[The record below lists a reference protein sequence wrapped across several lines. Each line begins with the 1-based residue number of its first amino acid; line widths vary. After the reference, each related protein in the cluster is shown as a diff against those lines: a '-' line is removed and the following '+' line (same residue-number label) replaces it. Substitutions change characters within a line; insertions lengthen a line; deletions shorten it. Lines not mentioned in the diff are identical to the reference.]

1 MRPSLHGGLMRIL
14 GGLVRI
20 VVADDQEVVRRRVVA
35 TLMSRGDLEVCA
47 EAANGK
53 EAVEKVKELNP
64 DLVILDITMPELNG
78 LDAARQIRALNPNLP
93 ILMLSVHKSRQV
105 VEEAKKI
112 GVKGYVTKGD
122 AIQKLLLAVD
132 TVLKDQTF
140 FPTEF

>member
-1 MRPSLHGGLMRIL
+1 VHVL
-14 GGLVRI
+14 GNLVRI
-20 VVADDQEVVRRRVVA
+20 VVADDQEGVRKRVVA
-35 TLMSRGDLEVCA
+35 TLLSRRDLEVCG
-47 EAANGK
+47 EASNGR

-64 DLVILDITMPELNG
+64 DLVVLDITMPELNG
-78 LDAARQIRALNPNLP
+78 LDAARQIRAFAPNLP

-105 VEEAKKI
+105 VEKAKKI

>member
-1 MRPSLHGGLMRIL
+1 MYVL
-14 GGLVRI
+14 GDIVRI
-20 VVADDQEVVRRRVVA
+20 VVADDQEVVRKRVVA

-47 EAANGK
+47 EASNGK
-53 EAVEKVKELNP
+53 EAVQKAKELNP

-78 LDAARQIRALNPNLP
+78 LDAARQIRSFAPNLP
-93 ILMLSVHKSRQV
+93 ILILSVHKSRQV

-112 GVKGYVTKGD
+112 GVRGYVTKGD

-132 TVLKDQTF
+132 TVLKDETF

>member
-1 MRPSLHGGLMRIL
+1 MQVL

-20 VVADDQEVVRRRVVA
+20 VVADDQEIVRMRVVA

-47 EAANGK
+47 EATNGK

-78 LDAARQIRALNPNLP
+78 LDAARQIRVLNPNLP

-112 GVKGYVTKGD
+112 GVRGYLTKGD

-132 TVLKDQTF
+132 TVLQNETF

>member
-1 MRPSLHGGLMRIL
+1 MHVL
-14 GGLVRI
+14 GGIVRI
-20 VVADDQEVVRRRVVA
+20 VVADDQEVVRKRVVA

-47 EAANGK
+47 EASNGK
-53 EAVEKVKELNP
+53 EAVEKVKMLNP

-78 LDAARQIRALNPNLP
+78 LDAARQIRSFAPNLP
-93 ILMLSVHKSRQV
+93 ILILSVHKSRQV

-112 GVKGYVTKGD
+112 GVRGYVTKGD

-132 TVLKDQTF
+132 TVLQDQTF

>member
-1 MRPSLHGGLMRIL
+1 MHVL

-20 VVADDQEVVRRRVVA
+20 VVADDQEIVRKRVVA

-53 EAVEKVKELNP
+53 EAVEKVKELRP

-78 LDAARQIRALNPNLP
+78 LDAARQIRVLDPDLP
-93 ILMLSVHKSRQV
+93 ILILSVHKSRQV

-112 GVKGYVTKGD
+112 GVRGYVTKGD

-132 TVLKDQTF
+132 TVLQDQTF

>member
-1 MRPSLHGGLMRIL
+1 MRVL

-20 VVADDQEVVRRRVVA
+20 VVADDQEIVRKRVVA

-78 LDAARQIRALNPNLP
+78 LDAARQIRALDPDLP
-93 ILMLSVHKSRQV
+93 ILILSVHKSRQV

-112 GVKGYVTKGD
+112 GVRGYVTKGD

-132 TVLKDQTF
+132 TVLQDQTF

>member
-1 MRPSLHGGLMRIL
+1 MSVL
-14 GGLVRI
+14 GGIVRI
-20 VVADDQEVVRRRVVA
+20 VVADDQEVVRKRVVA

-47 EAANGK
+47 EASNGK
-53 EAVEKVKELNP
+53 EAVEKARELNP

-78 LDAARQIRALNPNLP
+78 LDAARQIRSFAPNLP
-93 ILMLSVHKSRQV
+93 ILILSVHKSKQV

-112 GVKGYVTKGD
+112 GVRGYVTKGD

-140 FPTEF
+140 FPAEF

>member
-1 MRPSLHGGLMRIL
+1 MHVL
-14 GGLVRI
+14 GGIVRI
-20 VVADDQEVVRRRVVA
+20 VVADDQAIVRKRVVA

-47 EAANGK
+47 EACNGK
-53 EAVEKVKELNP
+53 EAVEKARELNP

-78 LDAARQIRALNPNLP
+78 LDAARQIRSFAPNLP
-93 ILMLSVHKSRQV
+93 ILILSVHKSKQV

-112 GVKGYVTKGD
+112 GVRGYVTKGD

-132 TVLKDQTF
+132 TVLQDQTF

>member
-1 MRPSLHGGLMRIL
+1 MYVL

-20 VVADDQEVVRRRVVA
+20 VVADDQEIVRKRVVA

-47 EAANGK
+47 EAANGR
-53 EAVEKVKELNP
+53 EAVEKVKELSP

-78 LDAARQIRALNPNLP
+78 LDAARQIRVLNPNLP

-112 GVKGYVTKGD
+112 GVRGYVTKGD

-132 TVLKDQTF
+132 TVLQDQTF

>member
-1 MRPSLHGGLMRIL
+1 MHLL

-20 VVADDQEVVRRRVVA
+20 VVADDQEIVRKRVVA

-78 LDAARQIRALNPNLP
+78 LDAARQIRVLNPNLP

-112 GVKGYVTKGD
+112 GVRGYVTKGD

-132 TVLKDQTF
+132 TVLQNQTF

>member
-1 MRPSLHGGLMRIL
+1 MHVL
-14 GGLVRI
+14 GGIVRI

-35 TLMSRGDLEVCA
+35 TLMSRGDLDVCA
-47 EAANGK
+47 EASNGK
-53 EAVEKVKELNP
+53 EAVEKARELNP

-78 LDAARQIRALNPNLP
+78 LDAARQIRSFAPNLP
-93 ILMLSVHKSRQV
+93 ILILSVHKSRQV

-112 GVKGYVTKGD
+112 GVRGYVTKGD

-132 TVLKDQTF
+132 TVLQNQTF

>member
-1 MRPSLHGGLMRIL
+1 MDVL

-20 VVADDQEVVRRRVVA
+20 VVADDQEIVRKRVVA

-78 LDAARQIRALNPNLP
+78 LDAARQIRALDPELP
-93 ILMLSVHKSRQV
+93 ILILSVHKSRQV

-112 GVKGYVTKGD
+112 GVRGYVTKGD

-132 TVLKDQTF
+132 TVLQDQTF

>member
-1 MRPSLHGGLMRIL
+1 MHVL

-20 VVADDQEVVRRRVVA
+20 VVADDQEIVRKRVVA

-53 EAVEKVKELNP
+53 EAVEKVREMNP

-78 LDAARQIRALNPNLP
+78 LDAARQIRALAPDLP

-112 GVKGYVTKGD
+112 GVRGYVTKGD

-132 TVLKDQTF
+132 TVLQNQTF

>member
-1 MRPSLHGGLMRIL
+1 MRVL

-20 VVADDQEVVRRRVVA
+20 VVADDQEVVRKRVVA

-47 EAANGK
+47 EASNGM
-53 EAVEKVKELNP
+53 EAVDKVRQMNP
-64 DLVILDITMPELNG
+64 DLVILDITMPQLNG
-78 LDAARQIRALNPNLP
+78 LDAARQIRVFAPGLP
-93 ILMLSVHKSRQV
+93 ILILSVHKNRQV

-112 GVKGYVTKGD
+112 GVRGYVTKGD

-132 TVLKDQTF
+132 TVLQNQTF

>member
-1 MRPSLHGGLMRIL
+1 MHAL

-20 VVADDQEVVRRRVVA
+20 VVADDQETVRKRVVA

-47 EAANGK
+47 EAANGR

-78 LDAARQIRALNPNLP
+78 LDAARQIRTLAPDLP
-93 ILMLSVHKSRQV
+93 ILILSVHKSRQV

-112 GVKGYVTKGD
+112 GVRGYVTKGD

-132 TVLKDQTF
+132 TVLQDQTF

>member
-1 MRPSLHGGLMRIL
+1 MHVL

-20 VVADDQEVVRRRVVA
+20 VVADDQEIVRKRVVA

-78 LDAARQIRALNPNLP
+78 LDAARQIRVLYPNLP

-112 GVKGYVTKGD
+112 GVRGYVTKGD

-132 TVLKDQTF
+132 TVLQNQTF